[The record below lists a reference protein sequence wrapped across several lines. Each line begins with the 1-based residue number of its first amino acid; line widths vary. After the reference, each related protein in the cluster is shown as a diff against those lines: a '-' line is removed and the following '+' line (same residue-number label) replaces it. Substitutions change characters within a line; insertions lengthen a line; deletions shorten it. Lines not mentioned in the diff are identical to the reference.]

1 MSRRRTRTLAAGPRT
16 AAVTP
21 GPTPRGVAAQATRA
35 VLPARVTALFAA
47 GTGLVAFALYLAT
60 TAPSVSWRFPPH
72 GDSGDLASAVATWGI
87 PHPTG
92 YPLYVLAGGI
102 FSHLLPVG
110 QVAYRLG
117 LFSGL
122 CAAGASVFVFL
133 TVLRLA
139 PAVPRATVA
148 MRYGAAITAAL
159 AFATSRTLWSQSVQ
173 AETYA
178 QLALFAALIA
188 WIVAGRREPRQQ
200 VWGVALAGG
209 FALSHHSTLGF
220 SILGAALALAL
231 RHRRRLLNARLLA
244 GAVVLLL
251 APLML
256 YLLLPLRAAQH
267 PASNWGD
274 PQTFDRF
281 IDVVTGAPYHHYLD
295 HSLGVCIAGL
305 PVAIRLLIGQFAW
318 WIVPFAVGGAVLLW
332 DAERPFAA
340 HGLAVVAL
348 CTIFY
353 TEYKADGRE
362 NYMIQADVLV
372 AIFAGFAMLASLVW
386 IVENAQPA
394 LRRYLPA
401 IVIGAAA
408 LTVVPWAIAGLHDF
422 NLRNEWDGWNFAV
435 ATLNA
440 APPNGTVVSDQDPHT
455 FALWYAQR
463 VGHVRPDV
471 TIVDPRFKDPAHQ
484 R

>member
-1 MSRRRTRTLAAGPRT
+1 MSRQRLRAAAAGPRP
-16 AAVTP
+16 AVTKP
-21 GPTPRGVAAQATRA
+21 APATSPEQTTHGELAART
-35 VLPARVTALFAA
+35 TALFA
-47 GTGLVAFALYLAT
+47 GSIGLVAFALYLAT

-92 YPLYVLAGGI
+92 YPLYVLVGGL
-102 FSHLLPVG
+102 FTHLVPVG
-110 QVAYRLG
+110 QIAYRLG

-122 CAAGASVFVFL
+122 CAAGAAIFVYL

-139 PAVPRATVA
+139 PVVPRATIA

-188 WIVAGRREPRQQ
+188 WIVAGPRDPRRQL
-200 VWGVALAGG
+200 WGTALAGG
-209 FALSHHSTLGF
+209 FALTHHSTLGF

-231 RHRRRLLNARLLA
+231 RHRRRLLDARLLA
-244 GAVVLLL
+244 GAIVLLL
-251 APLML
+251 APLAL

-267 PASNWGD
+267 PASNWGAPD
-274 PQTFDRF
+274 TFDRF

-295 HSLGVCIAGL
+295 HSLAVFLQGL
-305 PVAIRLLIGQFAW
+305 PVAIRTMIGQFAW

-332 DAERPFAA
+332 DGERPFAV
-340 HGLAVVAL
+340 HGLAVIAL
-348 CTIFY
+348 TTIFY

-362 NYMIQADVLV
+362 NYLIQADVLIAV
-372 AIFAGFAMLASLVW
+372 FAGVAMLAALVW
-386 IVENAQPA
+386 AFETAQPT

-401 IVIGAAA
+401 AAIAAA
-408 LTVVPWAIAGLHDF
+408 LLTVVPWAIAGLHDF
-422 NLRNEWDGWNFAV
+422 NLRDEWDGWNFAV

-440 APPNGTVVSDQDPHT
+440 APPNGTVFSDQDPHT

-463 VGHVRPDV
+463 VGHIRTDV

>member
-1 MSRRRTRTLAAGPRT
+1 MSRQRSRAVSAAPRPALAT
-16 AAVTP
+16 AAATP
-21 GPTPRGVAAQATRA
+21 GRDEAARDAA
-35 VLPARVTALFAA
+35 PARTTALFAA
-47 GTGLVAFALYLAT
+47 GIGLAAFALYLAT
-60 TAPSVSWRFPPH
+60 TGPSVSWRFPPH

-92 YPLYVLAGGI
+92 YPLYVLVGGV
-102 FSHLLPVG
+102 FTHLVPVG
-110 QVAYRLG
+110 QIAYRLG

-122 CAAGASVFVFL
+122 CAAGAAVLIFL

-139 PAVPRATVA
+139 PVVPRATVA

-188 WIVAGRREPRQQ
+188 WIVAGPRDPRRQL
-200 VWGVALAGG
+200 WGAALAGG
-209 FALSHHSTLGF
+209 FALTHHTTLGF

-231 RHRRRLLNARLLA
+231 RHRRRLLAPRLLA
-244 GAVVLLL
+244 GAIVLLL
-251 APLML
+251 APLAL

-274 PQTFDRF
+274 PETFDRF
-281 IDVVTGAPYHHYLD
+281 VDVVSGAPYHHYLD
-295 HSLGVCIAGL
+295 HSLGVFIAGL
-305 PVAIRLLIGQFAW
+305 PVAIRTLFGQFAW

-332 DAERPFAA
+332 DGERPFAA
-340 HGLAVVAL
+340 HGLTTIAL
-348 CTIFY
+348 TTIFY

-362 NYMIQADVLV
+362 NYLIQADVLI
-372 AIFAGFAMLASLVW
+372 AIFAGVAMLAILAW
-386 IVENAQPA
+386 AFETAQPA

-401 IVIGAAA
+401 AAVAAA
-408 LTVVPWAIAGLHDF
+408 LLTVVPWAVAGLHDF
-422 NLRNEWDGWNFAV
+422 NLRDEWDGWNFAV

-440 APPNGTVVSDQDPHT
+440 APPNGTVFSDQDPHT

-463 VGHVRPDV
+463 VGHIRPDV
-471 TIVDPRFKDPAHQ
+471 TVVDPRFKDPAHQ